1 MPPFSVIDV
10 SYLNKLPN

>member
-1 MPPFSVIDV
+1 MPPFSDDV